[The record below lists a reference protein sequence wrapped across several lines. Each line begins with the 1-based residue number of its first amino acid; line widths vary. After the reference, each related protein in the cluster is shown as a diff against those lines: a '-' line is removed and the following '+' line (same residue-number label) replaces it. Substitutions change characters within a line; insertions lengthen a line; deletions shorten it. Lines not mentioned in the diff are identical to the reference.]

1 MKKIIRLT
9 ESDLARIVK
18 RVLNEQEI
26 EPSGIEPSGI
36 EPSGIEPSPVTTTGT
51 LKDCITFL
59 TKGDTSSIREP
70 MDREMTGEGITIKNV
85 TIEYNPTVTPGYR
98 SVRMSKNG
106 KPFCKTN
113 VD

>member
-1 MKKIIRLT
+1 MKKLIRLS

-18 RVLNEQEI
+18 RVLNEQE
-26 EPSGIEPSGI
+26 IEPSGI

-98 SVRMSKNG
+98 SVTMSKNG